1 MKLKCYFDESGNSGL
16 DFTKKEVSSH
26 FILAGILVNEMNL
39 EKLEALSRQ
48 ISITHFQGS
57 EIKSSKVGDNDNRRL
72 KILEEILTG
81 DYFIYAIV
89 FDKRK
94 IFSKGLRYKKS
105 FYKYFNR
112 VAYKSLCLSFP
123 NLEIIADQT
132 GSKEFMD
139 GFQKYILKNY
149 TNRDLFG
156 NADFSFSDS
165 KGNPVTQ
172 VADFIVGSLARCY
185 DSSIISERK
194 DEILHK
200 LVGSKKLLPIQ
211 EWPEREEEILKS
223 TTLSIRSEF
232 EADNQIYDLSKK
244 YAKHFIESNAKNND
258 EYVPEQ
264 VETVKILLFN
274 SLYGRREEYIP
285 TKEIINLINV
295 KSNLSVEA
303 KPFGRCVIG
312 PLRDAGVLIASNTT
326 GYKLVTTLTDL
337 IQFVQYFDHFIKPML
352 ERIKNY
358 RDIVQIGTLNKVDIL
373 EHEKFEYLRKFFAE

>member
-16 DFTKKEVSSH
+16 DFTKQGVSSH

-39 EKLEALSRQ
+39 EKLKALSRQ
-48 ISITHFQGS
+48 ISIKHFQGS

-72 KILEEILTG
+72 KILEEILAG
-81 DYFIYAIV
+81 DFFIHAIV

-112 VAYKSLCLSFP
+112 IAYKSLYLSFP

-139 GFQKYILKNY
+139 SFQKYILKNY

-156 NADFSFSDS
+156 NAEFSFSDS
-165 KGNPVTQ
+165 KGNPLTQ
-172 VADFIVGSLARCY
+172 LADFIVGSLARCY

-194 DEILHK
+194 DEILHT
-200 LVGSKKLLPIQ
+200 LVVSTKMLPIQ
-211 EWPEREEEILKS
+211 EWPERDQDISKLLDLNIE
-223 TTLSIRSEF
+223 SEV
-232 EADNQIYDLSKK
+232 DTQVYNLSKK
-244 YAKHFIESNAKNND
+244 YAKLFVESNSKNNE

-295 KSNLSVEA
+295 KSRLSVEA

-312 PLRDAGVLIASNTT
+312 PLRDAGVLIASNTS

-358 RDIVQIGTLNKVDIL
+358 RNIVLTGTLNKIDIL
-373 EHEKFEYLRKFFAE
+373 EHEKFEYLKKFYD

>member
-1 MKLKCYFDESGNSGL
+1 MKCYFDESGNSGL
-16 DFTKKEVSSH
+16 DFTKQGVSSH
-26 FILAGILVNEMNL
+26 FILAGVLIKETNL
-39 EKLEALSRQ
+39 ENMETLSRQ

-57 EIKSSKVGDNDNRRL
+57 EIKSSKVGDNDTRRL
-72 KILEEILTG
+72 KILDEILVG
-81 DYFIYAIV
+81 DFFIYAMV

-94 IFSKGLRYKKS
+94 IFSEGLRYKKS

-112 VAYKSLCLSFP
+112 IAYKSLYLSFP

-139 GFQKYILKNY
+139 NFQKYILKNY
-149 TNRDLFG
+149 RSNDLFG

-165 KGNPVTQ
+165 KGNPLTQ

-185 DSSIISERK
+185 ETSVISERK
-194 DEILHK
+194 DEILQK
-200 LVGSKKLLPIQ
+200 LIGSKKLLPIQ
-211 EWPEREEEILKS
+211 EWPEREEEIIKPS
-223 TTLSIRSEF
+223 AFNIASEV
-232 EADNQIYDLSKK
+232 DTQIYNLSKK
-244 YAKHFIESNAKNND
+244 YAKDFIEKNAKNND

-285 TKEIINLINV
+285 TKEIVSLINV
-295 KSNLSVEA
+295 KNNLSVEA

-337 IQFVQYFDHFIKPML
+337 TQFVQYFDHFIKPML

-373 EHEKFEYLRKFFAE
+373 EHEKYEYLKKFYD